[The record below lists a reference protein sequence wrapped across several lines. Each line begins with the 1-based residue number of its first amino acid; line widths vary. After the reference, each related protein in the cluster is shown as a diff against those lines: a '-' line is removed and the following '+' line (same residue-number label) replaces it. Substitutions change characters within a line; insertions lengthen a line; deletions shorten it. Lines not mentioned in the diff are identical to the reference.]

1 MKRFVVF
8 LITVA
13 MCAAVILPVIVNGQR
28 TNANRPDKLARAEAV
43 SKMRI
48 QNRLARK
55 GIAANDVKTLRVF
68 ADPDKLDRVHTHLQ
82 QTLNGIPVFGGEA
95 IVHLDSVNEVEAVPT
110 TDNLIAGVDV
120 NTVPN
125 LTEADAVKAAK
136 GKYKEKKGCD
146 NCLTDEPKASLW
158 ILRHDEVD
166 YLVYRVQLS
175 RLDGTENTSEPVYFI
190 NAHSGEL
197 VWSYDNLQTQ
207 AVTGTGSSL
216 YSGTQTINTY
226 LSGGSYYMEDHPR
239 SIGTFDNRNS
249 AKINTAMGFITSYGS
264 TYRFSDADNIWNTST
279 QRAGVDA
286 HYGASKVYD
295 YYLNVLGRNGIDGVG
310 GPRTLTSID
319 GTSMLISSNV
329 HFGKSYNN
337 AFWTDSKN
345 QMFYGD
351 GDGSQ
356 FSSLVTLDICGHEMT
371 HGVTARTAAL
381 TYSGE
386 SGALNESWSD
396 VFGAMVELYA
406 RGGQETTTTWWIGE
420 DAYTPAT
427 AGDALRYMDRP
438 HNDPNYGYTSN
449 DDPDYYTERYTGT
462 GDNGGVHINS
472 GIGNHVF
479 YLLAHGGTHAH
490 VPGPFV
496 TGIGADHAAR
506 IWYKAL
512 TTYMVSSTNF
522 SGARAATL
530 NAAADL
536 YGTGSQ
542 EYLSVADAWTACGVL

>member
-1 MKRFVVF
+1 MKRIFA
-8 LITVA
+8 LLSA
-13 MCAAVILPVIVNGQR
+13 AALCAAVVLPGIVSGQR
-28 TNANRPDKLARAEAV
+28 ANRADKLARAEAV
-43 SKMRI
+43 SKLRL
-48 QNRLARK
+48 QKRLAAK

-68 ADPDKLDRVHTHLQ
+68 EDSDRADRVHTHVQ
-82 QTLNGIPVFGGEA
+82 QTINGVPVFGGEA
-95 IVHLDSVNEVEAVPT
+95 IVHLDAVNEVEARPT

-120 NTVPN
+120 NTTPN
-125 LTEADAVKAAK
+125 LTAAQAVAAAK

-146 NCLTDEPKASLW
+146 DCFTDPPRADLW
-158 ILRHDEVD
+158 VLRHEGVD

-190 NAHSGEL
+190 DAHSGSL
-197 VWSYDNLQTQ
+197 VWSYDNLKTQ
-207 AVTGTGSSL
+207 AASGTGSSL
-216 YSGTQTINTY
+216 YSGTQSINTY
-226 LSGGSYYMEDHPR
+226 QSGSSYYMEDVSR
-239 SIGTFDNRNS
+239 AIGTFDNRNS
-249 AKINTAMGFITSYGS
+249 AKINTAMGWITSFGS

-286 HYGASKVYD
+286 HFGASKVYD
-295 YYLNVLGRNGIDGVG
+295 YYLNVLGRNGIDGAG
-310 GPRTLTSID
+310 GPRTITSVN
-319 GTSMLISSNV
+319 GTTALISSNV

-351 GDGSQ
+351 GDGSN
-356 FSSLVTLDICGHEMT
+356 FTPLVTLDICGHEMT
-371 HGVTARTAAL
+371 HGVTSRTANL

-386 SGALNESWSD
+386 SGALNESMSD
-396 VFGAMVELYA
+396 VFGVMVELYA
-406 RGGQETTTTWWIGE
+406 RGGQETPATWWIGE

-427 AGDALRYMDRP
+427 AGDALRYMDTP
-438 HNDPNYGYTSN
+438 HRAGNYGYTAN

-462 GDNGGVHINS
+462 SDNGGVHINS
-472 GIGNHVF
+472 GISNHAF
-479 YLLAHGGTHAH
+479 YLVAKGGTHAH

-496 TGIGADHAAR
+496 VGIGADKAGR

-512 TTYMVSSTNF
+512 TTYMTSSTNF
-522 SGARAATL
+522 AGARAATL

-536 YGTGSQ
+536 YGAGSV

>member
-1 MKRFVVF
+1 MKRFIA
-8 LITVA
+8 LLVA
-13 MCAAVILPVIVNGQR
+13 GVLCAAVLVPLVAHGQKS
-28 TNANRPDKLARAEAV
+28 NKADKLARVEAV

-48 QNRLARK
+48 QKRLARK
-55 GIAANDVKTLRVF
+55 GIAPNDVKTLRVF
-68 ADPDKLDRVHTHLQ
+68 EDKDKAERAHTHFQ
-82 QTLNGIPVFGGEA
+82 QTYNGIPVFGGQA
-95 IVHLDSVNEVEAVPT
+95 ITHIDTLTEVEATPT
-110 TDNLIAGVDV
+110 TDNLIENVDV
-120 NTVPN
+120 NTTPN
-125 LTEADAVKAAK
+125 LTAQDAVKAAK

-146 NCLTDEPKASLW
+146 ACLTDEPRAELW
-158 ILRHDEVD
+158 VLRHEGVD

-207 AVTGTGSSL
+207 NATGTGSSL
-216 YSGTQTINTY
+216 YSGSQSINTF
-226 LSGGSYYMEDHPR
+226 LSAGTYYMEDHAR
-239 SIGTFDNRNS
+239 NLGTFDNRNT
-249 AKINTAMGFITSYGS
+249 AKINAMLGYITSYGS
-264 TYRFSDADNIWNTST
+264 TYRFTDTDNLWNTTT

-286 HYGASKVYD
+286 HYGAAKVYD
-295 YYLNVLGRNGIDGVG
+295 YYLNVHGRNGIDGVG
-310 GPRTLTSID
+310 GPRTYASID
-319 GTSMLISSNV
+319 GVTGLISSTV

-356 FSSLVTLDICGHEMT
+356 FTSLVTLDICGHEMT
-371 HGVTARTAAL
+371 HGITSRTAGL
-381 TYSGE
+381 VYSGE
-386 SGALNESWSD
+386 SGALNESISD

-406 RGGQETTTTWWIGE
+406 RGGLETAATWQIGE

-427 AGDALRYMDRP
+427 AGDALRYMSAP
-438 HNDPNYGYTSN
+438 HNDPNYGYTAN

-462 GDNGGVHINS
+462 SDNGGVHINS
-472 GIGNHVF
+472 GIPNHVF

-496 TGIGADHAAR
+496 TGIGPDKAAR
-506 IWYKAL
+506 IWYRAL
-512 TTYMVSSTNF
+512 TTYMTSSTNF
-522 SGARAATL
+522 AGARAATL

-536 YGTGSQ
+536 YGAGSA